1 MQGNHFIKT
10 LIRER
15 ATSDFQSLSYSFLE
29 ETGYS
34 DILQIYK
41 LSIIKLNQL
50 SYTQNYD
57 LLFSVFFHIP

>member
-15 ATSDFQSLSYSFLE
+15 ATSDFQSLSYSFPE
-29 ETGYS
+29 ETGHS

-50 SYTQNYD
+50 SYTKGINGC
-57 LLFSVFFHIP
+57 FP

>member
-10 LIRER
+10 LIKER
-15 ATSDFQSLSYSFLE
+15 ATSDFQSLSYSFPE

-50 SYTQNYD
+50 SYTKGINGC
-57 LLFSVFFHIP
+57 FP

>member
-29 ETGYS
+29 ETGHS

-41 LSIIKLNQL
+41 LSILKLNLL
-50 SYTQNYD
+50 SCIKGINGC
-57 LLFSVFFHIP
+57 FP

>member
-15 ATSDFQSLSYSFLE
+15 ETSDFQSLSYSFPE
-29 ETGYS
+29 ETGHS

-50 SYTQNYD
+50 SYTKGINGC
-57 LLFSVFFHIP
+57 FP